1 MLTAKGVNGQLEVE
15 GDWVTIKRKGA
26 MAKLTQ
32 GMKGEKRIPIA
43 NVTSVQFKP
52 ANRVTNGYIQF
63 SMTGSSENKGGIR
76 DATKDENSVM
86 FQKKAMPDFIAVREH
101 VEAYLTT
108 RIGNT
113 GGAQAAPDLADQLTR
128 LAGLRDQGILSDE
141 EFNTQKAK
149 LLAQ

>member
-86 FQKKAMPDFIAVREH
+86 FQKKAMPDFR
-101 VEAYLTT
+101 
-108 RIGNT
+108 
-113 GGAQAAPDLADQLTR
+113 
-128 LAGLRDQGILSDE
+128 
-141 EFNTQKAK
+141 
-149 LLAQ
+149 